1 MHLLISFLLLFGSL
15 CRLVSAGPSPQWLY
29 QQIHALP
36 DNGNQHATTELHTKK
51 SEIPPKRK
59 DGVKRLFN
67 FLDSAIQE
75 SGSGSGEGSADG
87 RVIMATDQLVSSAGL
102 KGKQSA
108 GVDGHARTKKEKT
121 TNSGNSLQKKTEALG
136 HGVNEGQTSI
146 NGRKKDSYASISNLQ
161 RQFAASNRQGLQTI
175 TVPQQKTGYL
185 ANPGLQN
192 VKYSPNV
199 SSYSRSTYGNQ
210 RKTTG
215 YSVAGQRAQ
224 LYGDAASSRRPPAI
238 PVRSQVSASQGLRTQ
253 SLRPQNLIHGA
264 PHRSN
269 IQGPFY
275 TTFTFTFPNSYQD
288 YYRAKGIKSAEPL
301 QENAYGQP
309 QRQRNHFHQQVRAL
323 IPGRVPLAQPYNRY
337 PYPAS
342 PAGVPGQTR
351 GVIYS
356 RFQYNPHSVAVSR
369 ARFPVFPR
377 VVNTPPKAAS
387 FSGQVYYRNTIP
399 NQQAGFSR
407 NAQGSF
413 HTYNY
418 PLVQRPQVG
427 RAVISRKPQPQIPMS
442 ALMAAGAKSLRQLS
456 HG

>member
-121 TNSGNSLQKKTEALG
+121 TNS
-136 HGVNEGQTSI
+136 
-146 NGRKKDSYASISNLQ
+146 D
-161 RQFAASNRQGLQTI
+161 
-175 TVPQQKTGYL
+175 
-185 ANPGLQN
+185 
-192 VKYSPNV
+192 SPNV